1 MSHTNFVVSSLLP
14 LKSGGV
20 QIFRSMGFS
29 MSLSSELELSE
40 SEGSGS
46 GSGGE
51 NLG

>member
-1 MSHTNFVVSSLLP
+1 MSHTNFVVSSLFP

-20 QIFRSMGFS
+20 QIFRFIGFGI
-29 MSLSSELELSE
+29 SSSE

-46 GSGGE
+46 GSGGG

>member
-1 MSHTNFVVSSLLP
+1 MSRTNFVVSSLLP

-20 QIFRSMGFS
+20 QIFHSIGFS
-29 MSLSSELELSE
+29 ISSSSESELSE

-46 GSGGE
+46 GGG